1 MPGIKREKPQLV
13 ARVDTA
19 DRANEAPA
27 LRAFDMADHLKSD
40 RAIARYLTIVLKEG
54 DTDELIRALG
64 HAARARGM
72 ADVARDSGLGRE
84 SLYKALRPGAHP
96 RFETILKVCAAL
108 GIRLEAR
115 A

>member
-1 MPGIKREKPQLV
+1 MPICPFAEKKDPRCFVTQ
-13 ARVDTA
+13 RTP
-19 DRANEAPA
+19 E
-27 LRAFDMADHLKSD
+27 AFDMADHLKSD
-40 RAIARYLTIVLKEG
+40 RDIARYLTIVLKEG
-54 DTDELIRALG
+54 DTDELVRALG

-96 RFETILKVCAAL
+96 RFETILRVCTAL

>member
-1 MPGIKREKPQLV
+1 MPGDKSNKRGV
-13 ARVDTA
+13 IAAA
-19 DRANEAPA
+19 DRVGGTNDASA

-40 RAIARYLTIVLKEG
+40 RDIARYLTIVLKEG
-54 DTDELIRALG
+54 DTDELVRALG

-96 RFETILKVCAAL
+96 RFETILRVCTAL